1 MMKKRTLAIPYWYDQ
16 LINHILN
23 PIQRQQEDLRN
34 KIMSLLKMKSIKE
47 DAKKKKNIKKLHD
60 KS

>member
-47 DAKKKKNIKKLHD
+47 DAKKKKRI
-60 KS
+60 

>member
-1 MMKKRTLAIPYWYDQ
+1 MMKKRPLAIPYWYDW

-23 PIQRQQEDLRN
+23 PIQRQREDLRN

-47 DAKKKKNIKKLHD
+47 DAKKKKKKRI
-60 KS
+60 